1 MAPSAVGP
9 YRFLERLGAGANG
22 DVCLAEDTRLR
33 RRVALKKLQGTAG
46 ADTAQLRR
54 RLLREARAAA
64 RLNHPHLAAVYD
76 VLETD
81 EGVHIVMEYVRGGT
95 LAARLRQGPLP
106 FLDVLVLGIQI
117 AEALAH
123 AHSLGVIH
131 RDLKPANIMVTPAGE
146 AKILD
151 FGLARLGEVDEGS
164 LVLSSSDWTG
174 VDDGRHTLGTPP
186 YIPPEHLRGE
196 PIDTRGDVYSLG
208 VTLFELLMGRC
219 LF

>member
-95 LAARLRQGPLP
+95 LAPGCDRARFR
-106 FLDVLVLGIQI
+106 F
-117 AEALAH
+117 
-123 AHSLGVIH
+123 S
-131 RDLKPANIMVTPAGE
+131 T
-146 AKILD
+146 
-151 FGLARLGEVDEGS
+151 
-164 LVLSSSDWTG
+164 SSSSAS
-174 VDDGRHTLGTPP
+174 RSRRRSPTP
-186 YIPPEHLRGE
+186 IR
-196 PIDTRGDVYSLG
+196 SA
-208 VTLFELLMGRC
+208 
-219 LF
+219 

>member
-81 EGVHIVMEYVRGGT
+81 EGVHIVMEYVRGVS
-95 LAARLRQGPLP
+95 LATRLREGPP
-106 FLDVLVLGIQI
+106 PAMQVLDIGVQLSS
-117 AEALAH
+117 ALAH

-131 RDLKPANIMVTPAGE
+131 RDLKPANIVASPDGQV
-146 AKILD
+146 KILD
-151 FGLARLGEVDEGS
+151 FGLARMEEVEAGSARLG
-164 LVLSSSDWTG
+164 SSDLTSES
-174 VDDGRHTLGTPP
+174 VIRTVGTPP
-186 YIPPEHLRGE
+186 YIPPEHLTGAPVDE
-196 PIDTRGDVYSLG
+196 RGDIVP
-208 VTLFELLMGRC
+208 
-219 LF
+219 